1 MIVTQPILFEIL
13 GQTAVWKVESK
24 TTPKTFHL
32 VHTSRG
38 GIRCSCLG
46 YEHRHECEHCRRV
59 RDAIVDQSYRI
70 QDDDTL
76 VGVGHCVNRADL
88 DYDPLLMAREEEG
101 TEELLL

>member
-46 YEHRHECEHCRRV
+46 YKHRYECEHCRRV
-59 RDAIVDQSYRI
+59 RRAIAANSYRV
-70 QDDDTL
+70 QMNGML
-76 VGVGHCVNRADL
+76 VERTDL
-88 DYDPLLMAREEEG
+88 DYDPILMAREEEG